1 MSSKRWLVMLPI
13 TIFLAVC
20 CCAAFNILIDPFGV
34 FGDPVF
40 DWYSYNETN
49 NPRIAKLAWL
59 DEHYKQYDSYVIG
72 SSSAASYNVEE
83 LNEYLDAS
91 FYNLFVYGCD
101 TKDYRDFAA
110 YVLEHYTVKNIILNF
125 GINETYYY
133 DEGEETLNGRMHAKA
148 SGGNLPL
155 FYLEYA
161 LTTTRQSA
169 EKLAAWFRDTE
180 LPQPFDVFLVDSG
193 CYDKR
198 ARDVEKIGD
207 PAVYEAAY
215 SGEFPDGQGSGQ
227 LPHID
232 ECARMAAEIRDMCA
246 ERGVNLIVI
255 TSPVYAG
262 QWNACNEAALRAY
275 KTALAGVVDHWDF
288 SYTPISF
295 DSRYFYDSTHFRN
308 AVGTMVLAE
317 IFGNDA
323 VYRPERFG
331 TWVTADNC
339 QAHLDELFADP
350 PKPEPD
356 RYTADV
362 PILLY
367 HHIAEGAA
375 DYTTVTPE
383 TFETQMRFLAE
394 NGYHAVTV
402 QQMIDY
408 VCRGGELPDK
418 PVCITFDD
426 GYLSNYEY
434 AWPILERYG
443 LSATVYAIGV
453 SVGHDRFYKDTQF
466 ELTPH
471 FSFEQA
477 REMISSGV
485 MDVQSHTYDMHQWAP
500 FESGD
505 QIRETIV
512 PLDGESDD
520 DYAAALNADLE
531 RFSEL
536 ARQELGSAFTSLAY
550 PGGQYTTLTE
560 VLVHQA
566 GVPVTMST
574 RSDSR
579 NVLVQGLPQ
588 SLYAL
593 CRWYMTEETAPEDML
608 AVLNG

>member
-1 MSSKRWLVMLPI
+1 MSSKRWFIMLPI
-13 TIFLAVC
+13 AILLAMC
-20 CCAAFNILIDPFGV
+20 CCAVFNILIDPFGL
-34 FGDPVF
+34 FGDPIL

-59 DEHYKQYDSYVIG
+59 DNHYEQYDSYVIG
-72 SSSAASYNVEE
+72 SSSAASYSVEE

-101 TKDYRDFAA
+101 TKDYRDFTA
-110 YVLEHYTVKNIILNF
+110 YVLEHYVAKNIVLNL
-125 GINETYYY
+125 GINETIYY
-133 DEGEETLNGRMHAKA
+133 DEGEETLNSRMHAKA

-161 LTTTRQSA
+161 LTTTRQSV
-169 EKLAAWFRDTE
+169 EKLTAWFQDTE

-198 ARDVEKIGD
+198 VRDVEKIGD
-207 PAVYEAAY
+207 LAVYEAAY
-215 SGEFPDGQGSGQ
+215 SGEFPNRQSSEQ
-227 LPHID
+227 LPYIAA
-232 ECARMAAEIRDMCA
+232 CAQMVAEIRDMCA

-255 TSPVYAG
+255 TSPVYVG
-262 QWNACNEAALRAY
+262 QWNAYDETALRAY
-275 KTALAGVVDHWDF
+275 KTSLADVVDYWDF

-317 IFGNDA
+317 IFENDD

-331 TWVTADNC
+331 TQVTASNC
-339 QAHLDELFADP
+339 QAYLDELFADP
-350 PKPEPD
+350 PRAELD
-356 RYTADV
+356 CYTADV

-367 HHIAEGAA
+367 HHIVEDAA
-375 DYTTVTPE
+375 DSTTVTPG

-394 NGYHAVTV
+394 NGYHTVTI

-408 VCRGGELPDK
+408 VYHGGELPDK

-443 LSATVYAIGV
+443 LTATIYAIGV
-453 SVGHDRFYKDTQF
+453 SVGHDHYYKETQF

-471 FSFEQA
+471 FSYEQA
-477 REMISSGV
+477 REMLESGV
-485 MDVQSHTYDMHQWAP
+485 IDIQSHTYDMHQWAP
-500 FESGD
+500 FEDGD
-505 QIRETIV
+505 RIREFIV
-512 PLDGESDD
+512 PFDGESEA
-520 DYAAALNADLE
+520 DYADALNADIGIYQQLAKE
-531 RFSEL
+531 EL
-536 ARQELGSAFTSLAY
+536 NREFTSLAY
-550 PGGQYTTLTE
+550 PGGRYTTITE

-566 GVPVTMST
+566 GIPVTMST
-574 RSDSR
+574 RTDSR
-579 NVLVQGLPQ
+579 NVLVRGLPQ

-593 CRWYMTEETAPEDML
+593 CRWYMAEETTPENML